1 MSFRF
6 SPGTMDSMAGVFA
19 PPKKYRMG
27 SGGGSPKAPK
37 AGGTML
43 GMAVASMFAKPA
55 PSGGQSRAS
64 RQAKYAFG
72 GGSSA
77 RMSGRAV
84 MTAERTARRVPEAVV
99 RITGRQH
106 GGGHVL
112 ANFAYISRLG
122 HGEEKAVG
130 LETSEGDVL
139 RDGRDMQMLA
149 KEWHEY
155 EMDGDARRKGA
166 TSISMILSMPTG
178 TESDRLKEAAL
189 DFAREEFANRSWVAS
204 LHVDRDH
211 PHVHL
216 TIARRDHD
224 GRRFH
229 PNREDLF
236 RYRQRFAEKLRGRGI
251 EANAT
256 PARARGIDPKHEPI
270 AAIKMREKGLVP
282 RIDKSRVQRV
292 ERLRK
297 QGIADP
303 VQTVLSARQATV
315 RAAYARSIGE
325 LSASPSAADQVVARS
340 LERFVA
346 TMPEPEPNS
355 ARAVREAD
363 RARATTRR
371 SPDIP
376 KALARD
382 GDATAS
388 IDRTPSMAD
397 RLRALQANLEGP
409 AEGKSATS
417 VSVNDGD
424 PKPPGE
430 ITARLKAMLKDD
442 DRQSADGAVSRGQEP
457 PDPRQSIIMTDR
469 LRTLLD
475 EKIEVPKPQDVAQT
489 REVLR
494 QAEERERERR
504 EREQR
509 ERDRN
514 IDRSGPGR

>member
-1 MSFRF
+1 
-6 SPGTMDSMAGVFA
+6 MAGVFA
-19 PPKKYRMG
+19 PPKEYRMG
-27 SGGGSPKAPK
+27 SGGGSPNAPK
-37 AGGTML
+37 AGGTIL
-43 GMAVASMFAKPA
+43 GMAVASMFSTPV
-55 PSGGQSRAS
+55 SSIGQSRAS
-64 RQAKYAFG
+64 RQAKHAFG

-84 MTAERTARRVPEAVV
+84 MTAERTARRVPEAIV
-99 RITGRQH
+99 RLTGRQH
-106 GGGHVL
+106 GGSHVL

-122 HGEEKAVG
+122 HGEEKEVG
-130 LETSEGDVL
+130 LETGEGDVL

-204 LHVDRDH
+204 LHVDREH

-229 PNREDLF
+229 PNRDDLF

-297 QGIADP
+297 EGIPDP

-315 RAAYARSIGE
+315 RAAYVRSIDE

-355 ARAVREAD
+355 ARAVREAEQ
-363 RARATTRR
+363 ARATAER
-371 SPDIP
+371 SADIP
-376 KALARD
+376 RALARD

-397 RLRALQANLEGP
+397 RLRALKANVEGP
-409 AEGKSATS
+409 AEGKSAIS

-430 ITARLKAMLKDD
+430 ITAMLKAMLKDD

-457 PDPRQSIIMTDR
+457 PDPRQSSIMTER
-469 LRTLLD
+469 LRALLG
-475 EKIEVPKPQDVAQT
+475 EKIEAPKPQDIAQT

-494 QAEERERERR
+494 QAEEREQR

-509 ERDRN
+509 ERDRD
-514 IDRSGPGR
+514 IDRGGPGR